1 MSDENPMGQ
10 VIQIDEAR
18 IRDHLGEMVRGTVE
32 ETLNALLDAEAD
44 QLCGAG
50 RYERSQARQ
59 DTRAGSYERTLQTSA
74 GEVDLKIPKL
84 RRQTFETAII
94 ERYRRR
100 ESSVEEALIEMYLAG
115 ISVRRVEDITEAL
128 WGTRVSPSTV
138 SNLNKKIYAKIEAW
152 RNRRIEGEHP
162 YLYLDGIV
170 MKRTWAGEVRNVS
183 LLVASAVN
191 SEGFR
196 EILGICEGA
205 KEDKSGWSAFL
216 RHLVDRGL
224 KGVQLI
230 ISDACRGLMESAAE
244 YLPDARWQ
252 RCTVHFYRNVFSHVP
267 ATRVREVSHMLKAIH
282 AQESR
287 EAADHKAQA
296 IVEDLRAARMNTA
309 ADLVERSVHETLTY
323 YAFPDI
329 HWQKIRTNNPLE
341 RIMKEIR
348 RIGDAPASEHAAA
361 LSAAGSANRSRG
373 LIKCAK
379 ELDVTVVR
387 LLISRYSFAN
397 FWVEQRESNRRN
409 AKSIRDR
416 VAFLCRNNE
425 QQSFCAIHRPLKTAV
440 AAISRTANRIASIF
454 TSARCP
460 LYGFG
465 RLLTAAS
472 TAKKPRQTELPGFPI
487 SRLDQTIRAGSPCA
501 YGR

>member
-1 MSDENPMGQ
+1 MKERPMSDETPMGQ

-44 QLCGAG
+44 RLCNAQ
-50 RYERSQARQ
+50 RYERNEARQ
-59 DTRAGSYERTLQTSA
+59 DSRAGSYERTLHTKA
-74 GEVDLKIPKL
+74 GDVSLKVPKL

-152 RNRRIEGEHP
+152 RNRPIEGEHP

-170 MKRTWAGEVRNVS
+170 MKRSWAGEVRNVS

-191 SEGFR
+191 AEGFR

-230 ISDACRGLMESAAE
+230 ISDASRGLTESAAE
-244 YLPDARWQ
+244 YLPEARWQ
-252 RCTVHFYRNVFSHVP
+252 RCMVHFYRNVFSHVP

-282 AQESR
+282 AQETRQAADRKASTVIDVLR
-287 EAADHKAQA
+287 EA
-296 IVEDLRAARMNTA
+296 RMGAAA
-309 ADLVERSVHETLTY
+309 ELVGSSVQETLTY

-348 RIGDAPASEHAAA
+348 RRTRVVGAFPDGRSCLNLAAA
-361 LSAAGSANRSRG
+361 RLRYIAGTAWST
-373 LIKCAK
+373 K
-379 ELDVTVVR
+379 
-387 LLISRYSFAN
+387 RYMN
-397 FWVEQRESNRRN
+397 M
-409 AKSIRDR
+409 
-416 VAFLCRNNE
+416 
-425 QQSFCAIHRPLKTAV
+425 RPLYQSQVNQPGAAV
-440 AAISRTANRIASIF
+440 A
-454 TSARCP
+454 
-460 LYGFG
+460 
-465 RLLTAAS
+465 
-472 TAKKPRQTELPGFPI
+472 
-487 SRLDQTIRAGSPCA
+487 
-501 YGR
+501 